1 MRMSD
6 FEVHTPGDAVEWIFA
21 RWRRR
26 YGNHAITRYETGV
39 IGANG
44 KDKGLADAVEEWA
57 HEFCRIG
64 PKVAHDAM
72 TRAEAAHPRWPPTL
86 PEFMLHVAAVTPAA
100 HPAAREEKRIEST
113 PAAREAEFEAMR
125 AILKAARLPKRSP
138 GRPKKENP
146 GQGSLLADS
155 QGLGA

>member
-1 MRMSD
+1 MSESE
-6 FEVHTPGDAVEWIFA
+6 FRTPSDAVKWIFN

-26 YGNHAITRYETGV
+26 YGNHAITRFETGV
-39 IGANG
+39 IGPDG

-57 HEFCRIG
+57 SEFCRIG

-72 TRAEAAHPRWPPTL
+72 THAEAAHPRWPPTL

-100 HPAAREEKRIEST
+100 RPAAQVEERIEST

-125 AILKAARLPKRSP
+125 AILKAAQVPKRRP
-138 GRPKKENP
+138 GRPKKGNP
-146 GQGSLLADS
+146 SQGSLLAGS
-155 QGLGA
+155 QGLRV